1 MGMVGLERRKIMKL
15 AVKHEFAIN
24 QTGSSQVLI
33 KRPRDR
39 GNSVG
44 NKYEWNRNV
53 LNSREIYAVDISREE
68 GKLKLS

>member
-1 MGMVGLERRKIMKL
+1 MVGYLERRKIMKL
-15 AVKHEFAIN
+15 AVAIN

-44 NKYEWNRNV
+44 NKCEWNRNV
-53 LNSREIYAVDISREE
+53 LNSREIYAVDMSREE
-68 GKLKLS
+68 RKLKLS

>member
-1 MGMVGLERRKIMKL
+1 MVGCLERRKIMKL
-15 AVKHEFAIN
+15 AVAIN
-24 QTGSSQVLI
+24 QIESSQVLI

-53 LNSREIYAVDISREE
+53 LNLREIYAIDMSREE

>member
-1 MGMVGLERRKIMKL
+1 MEMVGYLEHRKIMKL
-15 AVKHEFAIN
+15 AVAIN
-24 QTGSSQVLI
+24 QTGSNQVLI

-53 LNSREIYAVDISREE
+53 LNSREIYAVDILREE
-68 GKLKLS
+68 GKFS